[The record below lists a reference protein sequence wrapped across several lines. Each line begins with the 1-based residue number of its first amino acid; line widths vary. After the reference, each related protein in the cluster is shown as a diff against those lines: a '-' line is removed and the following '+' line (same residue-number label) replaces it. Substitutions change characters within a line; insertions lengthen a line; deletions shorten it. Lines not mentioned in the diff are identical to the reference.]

1 MGSGYSREEMNA
13 AEARAASR
21 AKKEVEEQAARERKK
36 YEEYMNGSDDEN
48 DALPAEYKNLAVAR
62 SKWIRGAV
70 LGKGAF
76 SEVYAGVYDTEKGSI
91 PVAIKTVPMQL
102 FENVNDQNLGVFLNE
117 LDIVKQITQEKQ
129 LSVGVASV
137 VGIFGLSIHRSRLSK
152 DKQSKGMLS
161 GSLIM
166 ELGKCTLESFLG
178 YEKKAQMTAEQK
190 YLFAL
195 DIAQGL
201 SAVHKSGVIHRDLK
215 DSNIILVEI
224 SPGQLKA
231 KVADFGVSHA
241 KQTMTAQT
249 TRHVS
254 NKKNEDKVG
263 TELWQ
268 APELIRFGLPHS
280 FSSDIYSFGL
290 ICWRILSGG
299 ERLFVNNENIKEVV
313 KQERLSADI
322 NKLRRLYEK
331 DYKLKKPKMCDE
343 KEDHLLQG
351 LWEVIERCLIQTH
364 REDKGDWDMSESEGE
379 EKEIEGAVRPTA
391 DELVA
396 ILMKHLEKIRGNKSA
411 ASEATQQNRSSATS
425 CASAS

>member
-13 AEARAASR
+13 AAARAASC
-21 AKKEVEEQAARERKK
+21 AKKEAEELAARERKK

-48 DALPAEYKNLAVAR
+48 DALPAKYKNLAVAR
-62 SKWIRGAV
+62 SKWGRGAV

-76 SEVYAGVYDTEKGSI
+76 SEVYAGIYDTEKGSI

-117 LDIVKQITQEKQ
+117 LDVVKKITQEKQ
-129 LSVGVASV
+129 SSVGVASV
-137 VGIFGLSIHRSRLSK
+137 VGIFGLSIHRSRFK
-152 DKQSKGMLS
+152 HTLS

-178 YEKKAQMTAEQK
+178 YEKKVQMTAEQK

-201 SAVHKSGVIHRDLK
+201 SAVHKSGVLHRDLK

-249 TRHVS
+249 TRHAS

-268 APELIRFGLPHS
+268 APELIRFGFPHS

-299 ERLFVNNENIKEVV
+299 ERLFVNNEKIKEVV

-322 NKLRRLYEK
+322 NKLRRLYEEN
-331 DYKLKKPKMCDE
+331 YKLNKPTMCDE

-364 REDKGDWDMSESEGE
+364 REDKGDWNMSESEGE

-396 ILMKHLEKIRGNKSA
+396 ILTEHLEKIRGNKSA
-411 ASEATQQNRSSATS
+411 ASENASSATS
-425 CASAS
+425 CASSSFT